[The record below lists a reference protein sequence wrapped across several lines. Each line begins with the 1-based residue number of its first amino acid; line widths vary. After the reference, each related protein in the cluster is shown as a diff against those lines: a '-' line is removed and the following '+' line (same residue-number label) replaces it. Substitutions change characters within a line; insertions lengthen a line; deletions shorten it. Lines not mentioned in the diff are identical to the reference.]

1 MVIAPGAPPSVA
13 AQIRAS
19 EAALWRAMQMGD
31 VTQLDLLL
39 HDDLL
44 FNTPDGATATKA
56 MDLAN
61 YAGGAVSW
69 TTVEGRDLQVSAFG
83 EVAVVA
89 VTVRLVGDYA
99 GMALDGDFRYLRA
112 WLRVDGS
119 WRVIGGS
126 VTPMTPM
133 S

>member
-1 MVIAPGAPPSVA
+1 
-13 AQIRAS
+13 
-19 EAALWRAMQMGD
+19 MQMGD